1 MDYPFEKEKVKAFAY
16 SLENLDLSSEGNY
29 VISTGRQIPGGTKS
43 FSSCTSIQP
52 TLFDLLRFD
61 FLTLKKQNECP
72 SHYRFFLSTLK
83 VLFEE
88 FDLNN

>member
-1 MDYPFEKEKVKAFAY
+1 VDYPFEKENKKIKAFAY

-52 TLFDLLRFD
+52 MLFELLRFD
-61 FLTLKKQNECP
+61 FLTLKTRVQAIEGFYYIKYF
-72 SHYRFFLSTLK
+72 S
-83 VLFEE
+83 E

>member
-43 FSSCTSIQP
+43 FSSCTSIQ
-52 TLFDLLRFD
+52 TMLFDLLRFD
-61 FLTLKKQNECP
+61 FLTLKKQNESP
-72 SHYRFFLSTLK
+72 SH
-83 VLFEE
+83 
-88 FDLNN
+88 

>member
-43 FSSCTSIQP
+43 FQATLASSQGPLYKWTEHSQSFI
-52 TLFDLLRFD
+52 F
-61 FLTLKKQNECP
+61 
-72 SHYRFFLSTLK
+72 
-83 VLFEE
+83 
-88 FDLNN
+88 